1 VGINPVETTN
11 NIREE
16 YTKYL
21 KSMFL
26 FKDKE
31 LREVADKAIEQNKK
45 DLVKGPYLESTAR
58 YKTGS
63 TLQELINNGV
73 LHRDFKNLASAIGGY
88 SLHLHQEEAIK
99 KAVVDN
105 KNLIV
110 ATGTGSGKTEC
121 FLIPILN
128 YLVEQRS
135 KGELTPGVRA
145 LILYPMN
152 ALAND
157 QLKRLRSLL
166 KDYPDITFGRYI
178 GETEEER
185 DKARDKFREM
195 NPNQE
200 ILKNEILSRKEMREK
215 PPHILLTNY
224 AMLEYLLLR
233 PEDNVFFDGV
243 YKNHWKY
250 IVLDEAHVY
259 SGALGSE
266 ISYLIARLKD
276 RVVDGKHGQLKFIAT
291 SATLGGGKEEIK
303 EVVKYAKDLFD
314 EDFTEDCLITSEREK
329 TPTVS
334 EENKLVRPNLEWY
347 QEFLKLSNEYSGI
360 QFAEEVSKRRVY
372 PKSVI
377 KDNTEEV
384 IFDFL
389 MQDYYVYMLKVTIE
403 SETLLIKE
411 VVQRVFGRCNEVE
424 VKSFLAM
431 VELASKAK
439 KEDNSEVLLP
449 ARYHTF
455 AKAIEGTF
463 VRFYPEKKVFLNRKE
478 TEVIGEEKVKVFE
491 LANCI
496 KCGQEYIIGK
506 LEDGYI
512 NQSSGFSNG
521 SIEPLE
527 YFMFTDSYEAV
538 EIDED
543 SVIDEE
549 NTEKDPEIY
558 NTEEYLLC
566 IKCGRAQAD
575 NSRADKSCCKDSKRI
590 KVYKVHHKGAI
601 NTCQSCGSYGRA
613 IVKRLINADAPTT
626 EMLGRTLYQNIPI
639 EEKEKKIENRSE
651 EKADSLFCNID
662 LFNVKKEKVIDEI
675 NNRKLLAFSDS
686 RKEAAYFATYMDIRY
701 NHYLWRK
708 IIYDAIIG
716 LRDANV
722 NFGRLHTRICKDIES
737 QKNLLIDMTDDY
749 IEQTVAA
756 YIMYELM
763 SFEKDI
769 GLEGVGMISFELDK
783 PFWWPEKISL
793 CGLNSNEVWNIV
805 KQIFHGLRTYRALD
819 FPEDL
824 RDNHAIFGQRTKRMF
839 FRFAEANASSGIM
852 SIKPKEG
859 YNNMRVDYLT
869 KIFIRRGCN
878 IQEAKENANIFL
890 EKIFNDDNFTNSMV
904 NSGIYKSFY
913 FPKEGNVYQLSHDKW
928 IFKRE
933 QKIYRCNKCGKKAS
947 VNISGVCP
955 SYRCDGN
962 LSDFNPE
969 HSRHN
974 YYTEIYNNI
983 KRIPMRIKEHTAQLI
998 SKHASKIQTEF
1009 EKGNINIL
1017 SCSTTFEMGVDV
1029 GSLEAVFLRNIPPET
1044 ANYVQRAGRAGR
1056 RTASTAYI
1064 LTYAKRRSHDLYYF
1078 QYPTKII
1085 EGSIKA
1091 PYIERSNDK
1100 IAFRHLCS
1108 VVFSWVFRQNDTYF
1122 KDVQSMF
1129 AYRKEY
1135 MPIDE
1140 KLKEL
1145 LDSRP
1150 ETIRI
1155 SLKNIFN
1162 KELQKTFGIDNW
1174 EWVDERFLKQ
1184 DGNFLISK
1192 NKWLQDVEEIE
1203 RIKSENYKKGYSV
1216 DNISRMLKTFLE
1228 KHVIDFL
1235 ASNNVLPRY
1244 GFPIDSVDLDT
1255 LHTGEASKNVN
1266 LNRDLKIAISE
1277 FAPGSKVIANGAMWE
1292 SYAINKSR
1300 TKGWPTYL
1308 YAICENCHSI
1318 YKEPCDFD
1326 LKTTDVND
1334 EKRICQKEGC
1344 GAPIKFRKFIKPIF
1358 GFSTNNNKPEKP
1370 TLIKPESTYSSKV
1383 FFHQYDKNE
1392 KNYED
1397 KVRYK
1402 GYDINYTYS
1411 PRGNLFVVNQ
1421 GKNNIGFRLCSWCGY
1436 ATTTIIKGEHVH
1448 KDKYGNKCGNKYLNR
1463 FDLGHEITTDI
1474 IEIKLPDLIS
1484 GMNESYY
1491 MSILYAVIEGA
1502 AGYLG
1507 IDRREIDGCLNYTSS
1522 STMPAFILFDQVP
1535 GGAGHV
1541 KRIGKYLDKVLIEA
1555 KKRVSGLCE
1564 CGEETSCYGC
1574 LRNYSNQV
1582 YHDILKRGLAL
1593 KFFKVLEQAEGLSK
1607 EYFNEVAA
1615 SIEVE
1620 REDIFTYCKKLNIEE
1635 PIEGYE
1641 LELNNLDRPQCELAF
1656 QKERIGLFEDYQQ
1669 EEKMLFE
1676 ANGWETHYIKDVSPY
1691 EIADRISR
1699 KKEGELT

>member
-1 VGINPVETTN
+1 MSINPVETTN

-26 FKDKE
+26 FKDNE
-31 LREVADKAIEQNKK
+31 LREAADKAIEQCKNN
-45 DLVKGPYLESTAR
+45 LVKGPFLESTAR
-58 YKTGS
+58 YKSGS
-63 TLQELINNGV
+63 TLQELIKSGI
-73 LHRDFKNLASAIGGY
+73 LHSDFKNLASAIGDY
-88 SLHLHQEEAIK
+88 SLHLHQERAIK
-99 KAVVDN
+99 KAVVEN

-128 YLVEQRS
+128 YLVEQKS

-166 KDYPDITFGRYI
+166 KNYPDITFGRYI
-178 GETEEER
+178 GETEEKKE
-185 DKARDKFREM
+185 KAKDKFKEM
-195 NPNQE
+195 NPEQE
-200 ILKNEILSRKEMREK
+200 ILKNEILSREEMRIN

-233 PEDNVFFDGV
+233 PKDNAFFDGM
-243 YKNHWKY
+243 YKKYWKF

-276 RVVDGKHGQLKFIAT
+276 RVVDGKRGRLQFIAT

-303 EVVKYAKDLFD
+303 EVVRYAKDLFD
-314 EDFTEDCLITSEREK
+314 EEFTEDCLITSEREK
-329 TPTVS
+329 TPTIIG
-334 EENKLVRPNLEWY
+334 ENKLVKPSLEWY
-347 QEFLKLSNEYSGI
+347 SEFLKLSKEYSGI
-360 QFAEEVSKRRVY
+360 KLAQEVSKKGIY
-372 PKSVI
+372 NSSVI
-377 KDNTEEV
+377 KENTQEI
-384 IFDFL
+384 IFEFL
-389 MQDYYVYMLKVTIE
+389 VQDYYVNKLKQVIE
-403 SETLLIKE
+403 TKTLLIEE
-411 VVQRVFGRCNEVE
+411 VVQKVFGRNDGAA
-424 VKSFLAM
+424 VKSFLAL

-463 VRFYPEKKVFLNRKE
+463 VRFYPEKKVYLNRKE
-478 TEVIGEEKVKVFE
+478 EEFVEGEKVKVFE
-491 LANCI
+491 IANCI

-506 LEDGYI
+506 VEDDYI
-512 NQSSGFSNG
+512 EQSSGFLNG
-521 SIEPLE
+521 SAEWLD
-527 YFMFTDSYEAV
+527 YFLLSDSFDTV

-543 SVIDEE
+543 SVIDIKNTESVTEME
-549 NTEKDPEIY
+549 NTEEEHLIY
-558 NTEEYLLC
+558 NAEAYILC
-566 IKCGRAQAD
+566 IKCGKVQAN
-575 NSRADKSCCKDSKRI
+575 NSKTNKTCCKHSKHIR
-590 KVYKVHHKGAI
+590 VYKVNCIRNI
-601 NTCQSCGSYGRA
+601 NICQSCGSFSRA
-613 IVKRLINADAPTT
+613 IVRRLVNADAPTT
-626 EMLGRTLYQNIPI
+626 EMLGRTLYQNIPL
-639 EEKEKKIENRSE
+639 EEKTESKKTTNDE
-651 EKADSLFCNID
+651 EKVESLFSNID
-662 LFNVKKEKVIDEI
+662 LFNVKKEKVVSEI

-708 IIYDAIIG
+708 IIYDA
-716 LRDANV
+716 LMALEDKNT

-737 QKNLLIDMTDDY
+737 QKDLLIDMTDDY

-763 SFEKDI
+763 SYDKEI
-769 GLEGVGMISFELDK
+769 GLEGVGMISLSLNK
-783 PFWWPEKISL
+783 PLWWPEELSL
-793 CGLNSNEVWNIV
+793 LGLNSNEIWNIV
-805 KQIFHGLRTYRALD
+805 EQIFHGLRIYRALD

-824 RDNHAIFGQRTKRMF
+824 RYNHAIFGQRNKEMY
-839 FRFAEANASSGIM
+839 FRFAEADPSAGIM
-852 SIKPKEG
+852 SIIPKEG
-859 YNNMRVDYLT
+859 YNNMRVDYLR
-869 KIFIRRGCN
+869 KIFIKRGCN
-878 IQEAKENANIFL
+878 IEEAKNNAISFL
-890 EKIFNDDNFTNSMV
+890 EKIFSDTNFIKYMV
-904 NSGIYKSFY
+904 DTGIYKSCNL
-913 FPKEGNVYQLSHDKW
+913 PKEAIVYQLSHDKW
-928 IFKRE
+928 IFKKE
-933 QKIYRCNKCGKKAS
+933 QKIYSCNKCGKKTPI
-947 VNISGVCP
+947 NINNVCP
-955 SYRCDGN
+955 SYNCDGN
-962 LSDFNPE
+962 LGDFNTE
-969 HSRHN
+969 YSRHS

-983 KRIPMRIKEHTAQLI
+983 KRIPMRIQEHTAQLV
-998 SKHASKIQTEF
+998 SKQASKIQTQF
-1009 EKGNINIL
+1009 EKGEVNIL

-1056 RTASTAYI
+1056 RTSSTAYI

-1078 QYPTKII
+1078 QHPTQII

-1091 PYIERSNDK
+1091 PYIEKSNDK

-1108 VVFSWVFRQNDTYF
+1108 VVFSWFFRQNETYF
-1122 KDVQSMF
+1122 DDVQSLF
-1129 AYRKEY
+1129 AYKKEY
-1135 MPIDE
+1135 MPVDE

-1150 ETIRI
+1150 ESIKI

-1162 KELQKTFGIDNW
+1162 KELQKVFGIENW
-1174 EWVDERFLKQ
+1174 EWVENKLLNADWNLM
-1184 DGNFLISK
+1184 ISK

-1203 RIKSENYKKGYSV
+1203 RIKSENYKKGYRI
-1216 DNISRMLKTFLE
+1216 DNISKMLNTFLE

-1255 LHTGEASKNVN
+1255 LHSGEASKNVS

-1277 FAPGSKVIANGAMWE
+1277 FAPGSKVIANGAMWK

-1308 YAICENCHSI
+1308 YAICNNCHSI

-1326 LKTTDVND
+1326 LKIVDIDD
-1334 EKRICQKEGC
+1334 EKIICQKEGC
-1344 GAPIKFRKFIKPIF
+1344 GASLKFRKFIKPIF
-1358 GFSTNNNKPEKP
+1358 GFSTDNNKPEKP
-1370 TLIKPESTYSSKV
+1370 TLIKSESTYISEV

-1392 KNYED
+1392 KNYEG
-1397 KVRYK
+1397 KIKYN
-1402 GYDINYTYS
+1402 GYEINYTYS

-1421 GKNNIGFRLCSWCGY
+1421 GKNKCGFRICSWCGY
-1436 ATTTIIKGEHVH
+1436 ATADKIKSELVH
-1448 KDKYGNKCGNKYLNR
+1448 KDKYGNRCSNKYLNLL
-1463 FDLGHEITTDI
+1463 DLGHEIITDI
-1474 IEIKLPDLIS
+1474 IEIELPDLIR
-1484 GMNESYY
+1484 GMSESYY
-1491 MSILYAVIEGA
+1491 TSILYAIIEGA

-1507 IDRREIDGCLNYTSS
+1507 IDRREIDGCLNYTALSR
-1522 STMPAFILFDQVP
+1522 MPTFILFDQVP

-1541 KRIGKYLDKVLIEA
+1541 KRIGKYLDKVIIEA
-1555 KKRVSGLCE
+1555 KKRVSGLCG

-1574 LRNYSNQV
+1574 LRNYSNQN

-1593 KFFKVLEQAEGLSK
+1593 MFFKVLDR
-1607 EYFNEVAA
+1607 FNE
-1615 SIEVE
+1615 
-1620 REDIFTYCKKLNIEE
+1620 
-1635 PIEGYE
+1635 
-1641 LELNNLDRPQCELAF
+1641 
-1656 QKERIGLFEDYQQ
+1656 
-1669 EEKMLFE
+1669 
-1676 ANGWETHYIKDVSPY
+1676 
-1691 EIADRISR
+1691 IS
-1699 KKEGELT
+1699 